1 MRGSFTLAS
10 VLLVFAGTAHAEFNY
25 SYVSLSY
32 GNVDFDDLNV
42 DGDGLGAEVSISVGE
57 DFYLIG
63 RLEASDLDSSVDL
76 TQWGAGI
83 GYHSSLS
90 PVMDVLAQVTYET
103 IEIDTPLGDADDN
116 GFGIGVGIRVN
127 ATSLVELLGGVSY
140 VDFDDGGDN
149 TALNAGALFNF
160 TETISVGI
168 NVTFDD
174 DVNIYRL
181 AGRFYF

>member
-1 MRGSFTLAS
+1 MRGSLTLGG
-10 VLLVFAGTAHAEFNY
+10 VLLVASGAAHAEFNY
-25 SYVSLSY
+25 SYASLSY

-42 DGDGLGAEVSISVGE
+42 DGDGLGAELSVAVGE

-76 TQWGAGI
+76 TQWGAGV
-83 GYHSSLS
+83 GYHAPLSS
-90 PVMDVLAQVTYET
+90 VMDVLAQVTYET
-103 IEIDTPLGDADDN
+103 IEIDTPLGDVDDN
-116 GFGIGVGIRVN
+116 GFGVGVGIRVS
-127 ATSLVELLGGVSY
+127 ATSFVELLGGVSY
-140 VDFDDGGDN
+140 VDFDEGGDN
-149 TALNAGALFNF
+149 TAVNAGALFNF